1 MFSTIVSLL
10 ALVSTTAYKAP
21 SFVLWAAHFNR
32 SYHSITEQDYRHSVY
47 IANARRIAVLN
58 KGHYNSTL
66 DVNQFA
72 DITPQEFSDRY
83 QWLTV
88 ARR

>member
-10 ALVSTTAYKAP
+10 ALGSVTAYKAP

-32 SYHSITEQDYRHSVY
+32 SYHSPTEYDYRYSVY
-47 IANARRIAVLN
+47 MANARRIAALN
-58 KGHYNSTL
+58 KARYNSTL

-83 QWLTV
+83 QWV
-88 ARR
+88 

>member
-1 MFSTIVSLL
+1 MFTAIVSLL
-10 ALVSTTAYKAP
+10 ALGSVTAYKAP

-32 SYHSITEQDYRHSVY
+32 SYHSPTEHDYRHSVY
-47 IANARRIAVLN
+47 ITNARRIAALN

-66 DVNQFA
+66 DVNRFA

-83 QWLTV
+83 QWL
-88 ARR
+88 